1 MLTIPSNVAFSVKC
15 KLPPIRNE
23 EEESKHMAEY
33 EVPQTAACAFQ
44 ERLLLYAILFPLAF
58 SQIYDKI
65 PTRRED
71 FQ

>member
-1 MLTIPSNVAFSVKC
+1 MLTFPSNVAFSVKC

-23 EEESKHMAEY
+23 EEESQHTAEY
-33 EVPQTAACAFQ
+33 EVLQTAACAFRD
-44 ERLLLYAILFPLAF
+44 RLLSYAILFPLAF

-65 PTRRED
+65 PTRREA